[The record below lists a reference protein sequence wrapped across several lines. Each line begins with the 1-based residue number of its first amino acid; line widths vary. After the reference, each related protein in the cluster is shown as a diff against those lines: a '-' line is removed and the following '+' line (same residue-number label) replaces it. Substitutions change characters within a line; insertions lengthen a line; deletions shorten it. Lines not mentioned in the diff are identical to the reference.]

1 MPDIA
6 DILTVTLNPALDIA
20 TAADH
25 VRPGPKLRCD
35 PPAIDPGGG
44 GVNVARVIRRLGTP
58 VRALV
63 AVAGPTGERLVAL
76 MRAERVE
83 TLTLEAPEET
93 RLGLAV
99 TDRAT
104 GGQYRFAFPG
114 PAWTKRRA
122 AAIPRIIAEA
132 AQPGGFVVLSGSQ
145 PPGFA
150 ADFPERV
157 ARALARVGARLVIDT
172 SGPALARL
180 AEAPPAPAA
189 RPYVLRMDSGEAEAL
204 AGHPLPGRADT
215 ADFAQDLARRG
226 AAEIVVVARGADGST
241 LATATSRIH
250 AAGAP
255 VPVVSKVGAGDSF
268 VGAFTRAL
276 ARGAAPARALQEGSA
291 AASAAVTTP
300 ATELCRPREV
310 RRLITACALCRV

>member
-1 MPDIA
+1 VPDPA

-25 VRPGPKLRCD
+25 VRAGPKLRCD

-63 AVAGPTGERLVAL
+63 AVAGPNGERLVTL
-76 MRAERVE
+76 MRAEKVE
-83 TLTLEAPEET
+83 TLTLPAPAET
-93 RLGLAV
+93 RLGIAV

-104 GGQYRFAFPG
+104 GGQFRFAFPG

-122 AAIPRIIAEA
+122 AALPRIVAEA
-132 AQPGGFVVLSGSQ
+132 ARPGGFVVLSGSQ
-145 PPGFA
+145 PPGFD
-150 ADFPERV
+150 ADFPERM
-157 ARALARVGARLVIDT
+157 ARALARRGARLIIDT

-180 AEAPPAPAA
+180 AETPPDGRA
-189 RPYVLRMDSGEAEAL
+189 RPHVLRMDSGEAEAL
-204 AGHPLPGRADT
+204 AGRPLPDRADT
-215 ADFAQDLARRG
+215 AGFAQDLARRG
-226 AAEIVVVARGADGST
+226 AAGIVVVARGADGST
-241 LATATSRIH
+241 LATATERIH

-276 ARGAAPARALQEGSA
+276 ARGATPARALQEGSA

-300 ATELCRPREV
+300 ATELCRPRDM
-310 RRLITACALCRV
+310 RRLLRDCALCRV